1 MEHSKVV
8 LGALL
13 VAGGDAAELLQ
24 AVEEPLHPIARPIGL
39 PVEAA
44 ALGLIALG
52 GDHRPDAAAAQV
64 SPRGPARIGLVAR
77 YTPGPQAGA
86 APLAADRAGIEQGGK
101 GRAVVALAP
110 AQGEGDRP
118 AMALGSDVDLGREP
132 TAASP
137 ERLVRDPPFSP
148 TRRAPAAC

>member
-1 MEHSKVV
+1 M
-8 LGALL
+8 GALL
-13 VAGGDAAELLQ
+13 VTRGDAAELLE
-24 AVEEPLHPIARPIGL
+24 AVEQPLHLVARPVGL
-39 PVEAA
+39 AVKAGPA
-44 ALGLIALG
+44 ALLSGC
-52 GDHRPDAAAAQV
+52 GDHRPDAPPPQV

-132 TAASP
+132 TPRAA
-137 ERLVRDPPFSP
+137 EGFALDPPFSP